1 VGAVYKQ
8 AVKGPFGRKVD
19 GDYRL
24 VEATPNSR
32 IKFEVVTGP
41 ARPICLFE
49 IEPTSG
55 GARVKFLLSYEPR
68 GLMWLMNGMIQSRMI
83 AEVQNLSVLKSV
95 MEAK

>member
-1 VGAVYKQ
+1 
-8 AVKGPFGRKVD
+8 
-19 GDYRL
+19 
-24 VEATPNSR
+24 
-32 IKFEVVTGP
+32 VTGP

-49 IEPTSG
+49 IEPASG